1 MCSALT
7 LGLTQNSNESLHSVL
22 WHNAPKTKRVGQKS
36 LKICASLAVSTFNEG
51 STTLAVVLADLGV
64 QSPRTTLVHFVKRDK
79 ERNRCRIQPITYQDL
94 LLPIGQT
101 RKEHSSQTV
110 SESDSGIA
118 LETAEDVSI
127 PNAPDLYVVFF
138 SLFLLDASA
147 ATNWAFKW
155 CLRLL

>member
-1 MCSALT
+1 MDS
-7 LGLTQNSNESLHSVL
+7 SL
-22 WHNAPKTKRVGQKS
+22 S
-36 LKICASLAVSTFNEG
+36 LQVSHMNG
-51 STTLAVVLADLGV
+51 S
-64 QSPRTTLVHFVKRDK
+64 SPRSFRLYCIHLVWNHAVQHS
-79 ERNRCRIQPITYQDL
+79 QPIHSSIFL

-127 PNAPDLYVVFF
+127 PNGPDLYVVFF

-147 ATNWAFKW
+147 ATNWAFQW
-155 CLRLL
+155 CLRLLWLSVIACILQRFLSLSLLTKWTRVVRGDWTPKVSKDSC